1 MTDFERA
8 LKEPGVKV
16 LHANSPQAK
25 GRIERL
31 FGTLRDRLVKEMR
44 LRGIKTLEE
53 GNQFLEEYLPLYNR
67 RFSVSPKG
75 KDNLHRPLV
84 KGLDLD
90 TILCRRTE
98 RALRNDF
105 TVAHNNKLSEIEETI
120 RASMVMV
127 QDRIDGSIRIYYKG

>member
-1 MTDFERA
+1 LTDFERA

-44 LRGIKTLEE
+44 LRGISTLEE
-53 GNQFLEEYLPLYNR
+53 GNQFLEEYLLLYNR
-67 RFSVSPKG
+67 RFFLSPKG
-75 KDNLHRPLV
+75 KDNLHWPLV
-84 KGLDLD
+84 KGLGLD
-90 TILCRRTE
+90 TILYRETE
-98 RALRNDF
+98 RTLRNDF

-127 QDRIDGSIRIYYKG
+127 QDRIDGSILNLL